1 MRAQPIAFTIAD
13 HKNAAAFAAAF
24 LFGCMLN
31 VASAPALAQTPIAD
45 KLVATSAANS
55 AATSAAPKLST
66 QPPLGAAKSAP
77 TPPTYPSAAS
87 ATSAA
92 PAAFVAPATP
102 RKSFVTIGD
111 KPAILFDA
119 PSTRAN
125 KTFIVSPYTPLEM
138 LVKLDK
144 LTKVRDAEGVV
155 GWVENATLGER
166 RHVQIS
172 AASADVRTAASASA
186 SLVFEAQR
194 TVLLEV
200 LGSQQDGWLPVKH
213 RDGQTGFVRLTQIW
227 GD

>member
-24 LFGCMLN
+24 LFGCILS
-31 VASAPALAQTPIAD
+31 VASAPALAQAPIAD
-45 KLVATSAANS
+45 KLVATSAA
-55 AATSAAPKLST
+55 TSAAPKQSAPPST
-66 QPPLGAAKSAP
+66 GAAKSPP
-77 TPPTYPSAAS
+77 TPPTYPRAA
-87 ATSAA
+87 SAA
-92 PAAFVAPATP
+92 PATPATIVAAATP

-172 AASADVRTAASASA
+172 AASADVRAAASASA

-194 TVLLEV
+194 TVVLEV

-213 RDGQTGFVRLTQIW
+213 RDGQTGFVRLTQVW